1 MSRIRPSI
9 LVALAV
15 GLAAAPTAQ
24 AGVIGT
30 GGGRTGAVVAGL
42 IALVGVVAGVRAR
55 FRSGGRDAA
64 IVALV
69 TGLLGAALAVLHLA
83 TSSGGIGT
91 GNGRAGAIVAVA
103 LGVGAMALGWMA
115 LPGRRSER

>member
-1 MSRIRPSI
+1 MSRARSSVP
-9 LVALAV
+9 VVLAV
-15 GLAAAPTAQ
+15 ALAAAPTAQ

-42 IALVGVVAGVRAR
+42 VALVGVAAGGLAL
-55 FRSGGRDAA
+55 FRSAGRDGA

-69 TGLLGAALAVLHLA
+69 TGLLGAALAVLHLL

-91 GNGRAGAIVAVA
+91 GNGRAGAIVAVL
-103 LGVGAMALGWMA
+103 LGVGAMALGRLA
-115 LPGRRSER
+115 LARPPR

>member
-1 MSRIRPSI
+1 MPRRRSPI

-24 AGVIGT
+24 AGVVGT
-30 GGGRTGAVVAGL
+30 GGGRAGAVVAGL
-42 IALVGVVAGVRAR
+42 V
-55 FRSGGRDAA
+55 AA

-69 TGLLGAALAVLHLA
+69 TGLLGTALAVLHLA

-91 GNGRAGAIVAVA
+91 GNGRAGAIVAVVLGLGAMVLGRTA
-103 LGVGAMALGWMA
+103 LGRRD
-115 LPGRRSER
+115 GR